1 MYYFRMYKI
10 LTRLKGLDLQQAYR
24 LCIKIEFVH
33 TNIISRHIKSVRNL
47 LFYACKTELINNCI

>member
-1 MYYFRMYKI
+1 MYKI

-47 LFYACKTELINNCI
+47 LFYVCKTELINNCI